1 MNKMICA
8 HGDKG
13 GVGKSHVSLL
23 TAAAFRSV
31 ERPLTLIDG
40 DAKNPGLFRFFDK
53 KPDPVLRINA
63 RRPEGIDAL
72 FEAYLEARNDVLID
86 LPAGGSDTTA
96 GFTGNGTAAGT
107 VDISALMKETGGSLV
122 MLFVIDQGRDG
133 IVALNDELRRLPAD
147 VTNWIIVR
155 NHRIDAPF
163 DRFENWAKDNTDVG
177 RATILDMPSLDRR
190 VIETLVTAKKH
201 IGEIDQVEGAS
212 ALLKMRAKSALRA
225 WTAQLVIGGLLNA

>member
-147 VTNWIIVR
+147 VLIGLLFEIIVLTR
-155 NHRIDAPF
+155 PLTVSR
-163 DRFENWAKDNTDVG
+163 TG
-177 RATILDMPSLDRR
+177 RKITPTLAARPSSICPPSIAELSRPSSQQR
-190 VIETLVTAKKH
+190 ST
-201 IGEIDQVEGAS
+201 
-212 ALLKMRAKSALRA
+212 
-225 WTAQLVIGGLLNA
+225 